1 MISVNPNISGM
12 TCAACARN
20 IERVL
25 KKQEGVI
32 FVQVNFATEKLTLEF
47 DETIT
52 NFEKLSTAVSR
63 GGFSLYL
70 PDSKEEEIA
79 DAAQRKEAEMHKQWT
94 IFLWSAIFTVPLVL
108 FSMIPMTLHS
118 LALMWIPHEFDPMHR
133 PVLNG
138 LLQFFMTIPVM
149 WLSRDRFRAGF
160 RALISGNANMDS
172 LIAKGTMVAFLY
184 SVYLMVESIFLSGDN
199 MYYFETAAVILT
211 LIALGKYLEAK
222 TKGRTSAAIQKLMG
236 LAPKTA
242 KVIRG
247 DTEAEI
253 PIAQV
258 LVGDI
263 ILVRPG
269 EKMPVDGT
277 VVHGTTTVDEA
288 MLTGESMPVEKA
300 VGDSII
306 GASINKNGAIRYEA
320 TKVGKDMVLAQIIKL
335 VEDAQN
341 SKAPIARLADII
353 SGHFTHVVIAI
364 AILAGIAWLIAGY
377 GLAFSVVILVSVLVI
392 ACPCALGLAT
402 PTAIMVGTGK
412 GAENG
417 ILIKGGAAL
426 EGAYK
431 IKTVALDKTGT
442 ITEGK
447 PHVTDIIL
455 IDRNESGLTSDQTRD
470 RFHNLGENDY
480 DEKELLFLVASAEK
494 ASEHPLGE
502 AIVNYGISQLGQL
515 ADVTHFNAITGQGIE
530 ATVEGRRVLVG
541 NNRLMENADIDIS
554 KLNGENLAQEGK
566 TPMYVAIDGKFAGI
580 IAVADI
586 IKPTS
591 KTAVKAL
598 YEMGIDVVMMTGDN
612 LRTAQAIAKEAG
624 ITKVLA
630 EVLPQDKAEN
640 IKLLQ
645 ADGRKIAMVGD
656 GINDAPALVQ
666 ADIGIA
672 IGSGTDV
679 AIESAEIVLMGG
691 ELTSVV
697 SAIYLSRRTMR
708 NIKQNLFWAFAYNI
722 VGIPIAA
729 GALYVFGGPLLSPM
743 IAALAMTLSSVSV
756 LLNVLRIKKVR
767 IKM

>member
-25 KKQEGVI
+25 KKQEGVT

-47 DETIT
+47 DEAIT
-52 NFEKLSTAVSR
+52 DFEKLSATVSR
-63 GGFSLYL
+63 GGFALHL
-70 PDSKEEEIA
+70 PISKEGETIEV
-79 DAAQRKEAEMHKQWT
+79 AQRKEEEMHRQWR
-94 IFLWSAIFTVPLVL
+94 IFLWSAIFTVPLVI
-108 FSMIPMTLHS
+108 FSMVPMTLHS
-118 LALMWIPHEFDPMHR
+118 LELMWIPHEFDPMHR

-149 WLSRDRFRAGF
+149 WLNRDRFRAGF
-160 RALISGNANMDS
+160 RALITGNANMDS

-184 SVYLMVESIFLSGDN
+184 SVYLMIESIFLSGDN

-222 TKGRTSAAIQKLMG
+222 TRGRTSAAIQKLMG

-247 DTEAEI
+247 NAEVEI
-253 PIAQV
+253 PIDQV
-258 LVGDI
+258 VVGDI

-269 EKMPVDGT
+269 EKMPVDGI
-277 VVHGTTTVDEA
+277 VVQGSTTVDES

-300 VGDSII
+300 EGDLVI
-306 GASINKNGAIRYEA
+306 GASINKNGGIRYEA

-341 SKAPIARLADII
+341 SKAPIARLADVI

-364 AILAGIAWLIAGY
+364 AILAGLAWLIAGY
-377 GLAFSVVILVSVLVI
+377 GMAFSIVILVSVLVI

-426 EGAYK
+426 EGVYK

-447 PHVTDIIL
+447 PHVTDIIS
-455 IDRNESGLTSDQTRD
+455 IDEDDHD
-470 RFHNLGENDY
+470 R
-480 DEKELLFLVASAEK
+480 KELLFLAASAER

-502 AIVNYGISQLGQL
+502 AIVNYGINQLGQL
-515 ADVTHFNAITGQGIE
+515 ADAMHFNSITGQGIE
-530 ATVEGRRVLVG
+530 ATVEGRGVLVG
-541 NNRLMENADIDIS
+541 NKRLMEGAGIDV
-554 KLNGENLAQEGK
+554 LELDGESLAQEGK
-566 TPMYVAIDGKFAGI
+566 TPMYVAIDDKLAGI

-612 LRTAQAIAKEAG
+612 MRTAQAIAKEAG

-645 ADGRKIAMVGD
+645 AGGDKVAMVGT
-656 GINDAPALVQ
+656 A
-666 ADIGIA
+666 
-672 IGSGTDV
+672 
-679 AIESAEIVLMGG
+679 
-691 ELTSVV
+691 
-697 SAIYLSRRTMR
+697 
-708 NIKQNLFWAFAYNI
+708 
-722 VGIPIAA
+722 
-729 GALYVFGGPLLSPM
+729 
-743 IAALAMTLSSVSV
+743 
-756 LLNVLRIKKVR
+756 
-767 IKM
+767 